1 MDIFKDISSV
11 RKYFERDRFATS
23 LGIIID
29 DATPGYSKVS
39 VDITGQHQN
48 GADVVHGGLTFT
60 LADFAGAVAVNI
72 HGFTALSINSAIN
85 YYNPGLSGKL
95 IAEATEIKRTR
106 RLSYVN
112 VKVYDNTQHI
122 ADIKSIYY
130 ITEKEINI

>member
-1 MDIFKDISSV
+1 MGIFKDISSI
-11 RKYFERDRFATS
+11 REYFERDRFATS
-23 LGIIID
+23 LGIRID
-29 DATPGYSKVS
+29 DAKPGYSKVS
-39 VDITGQHQN
+39 VDITGKCMN

-60 LADFAGAVAVNI
+60 IADFAGAVAVNI

-95 IAEATEIKRTR
+95 VAEAMEIKRTR

-112 VKVYDNTQHI
+112 VKVYDNDQHI

-130 ITEKEINI
+130 ITDKEIII